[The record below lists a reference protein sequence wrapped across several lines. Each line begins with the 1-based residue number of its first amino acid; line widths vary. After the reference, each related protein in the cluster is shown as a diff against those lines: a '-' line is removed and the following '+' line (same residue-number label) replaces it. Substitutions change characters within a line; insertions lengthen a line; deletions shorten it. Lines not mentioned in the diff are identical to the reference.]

1 MKKFIKKLLAVALA
15 GCMLGSF
22 GALVACGNGNDE
34 NNNGGSGTGTEYTF
48 EAEYTDLTGLVG
60 MGPSGSAAGLDLISE
75 SKEASNE
82 FFVGSLGE
90 KSPITFNITSDK
102 AATATLKGIFGSNAL
117 SPITW
122 TPDTFA
128 IEVNGTAVTYSGF
141 KTETSVSSTQNFKLR
156 TIGEISLK
164 AGENTIVFKPKD
176 NKYLNGTT
184 SAPSID
190 CIKLITDA
198 TLTFDAHEDNL
209 D

>member
-1 MKKFIKKLLAVALA
+1 MKKFIKKMLAVALA
-15 GCMLGSF
+15 GCMFCSV
-22 GALVACGNGNDE
+22 GAFTACGGDNDGE
-34 NNNGGSGTGTEYTF
+34 GGGSGTGTEYTF
-48 EAEYTDLTGLVG
+48 EAEYTDLTGLEG
-60 MGPSGSAAGLDLISE
+60 MGPSGSPKGLDLISE
-75 SKEASNE
+75 SKEASND

-90 KSPITFNITSDK
+90 KSPITFKITSDK
-102 AATATLKGIFGSNAL
+102 AVTATLKGIFGSNAL

-122 TPDTFA
+122 EPKTFA

-141 KTETSVSSTQNFKLR
+141 KTETTVSSTQNFKLR
-156 TIGEISLK
+156 TIGDISLK

-190 CIKLITDA
+190 CIKITADA

>member
-15 GCMLGSF
+15 GCMLFSV
-22 GALVACGNGNDE
+22 GALTACGNGNDE
-34 NNNGGSGTGTEYTF
+34 DNGGDNGSGTEYTF
-48 EAEYTDLTGLVG
+48 ESEYTDLTGLEG
-60 MGPSGSAAGLDLISE
+60 MGPSGSPKGLDLISE

-90 KSPITFNITSDK
+90 KSPITFKITSDK
-102 AATATLKGIFGSNAL
+102 AVTATLKGIFGSNAL

-128 IEVNGTAVTYSGF
+128 IEVNGTAITYSGF

-156 TIGEISLK
+156 TIGDISLK
-164 AGENTIVFKPKD
+164 AGENTIVFKPKE

-190 CIKLITDA
+190 CIKLTADA
-198 TLTFDAHEDNL
+198 TLTFDAHESNL